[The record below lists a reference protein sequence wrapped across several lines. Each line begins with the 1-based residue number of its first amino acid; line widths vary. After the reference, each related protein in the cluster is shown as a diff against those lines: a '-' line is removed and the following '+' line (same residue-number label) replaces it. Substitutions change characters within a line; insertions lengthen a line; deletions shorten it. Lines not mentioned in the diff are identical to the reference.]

1 MSVQQLPIRKRSY
14 ADVAGGV
21 LLAVIFAVAFVLA
34 RDWDRQAALFPR
46 GVSAIGFLLA
56 VVLIVRA
63 VFFPKAAV
71 DDEPHEAEGPS
82 VDDSLEYIFHT
93 ASLRQ
98 WLVTLAWFGGFFVA
112 LYVLGLYATAVVF
125 ALFYLRTQDKRS
137 WLFCVTYAAVLTA
150 VLYLAFS
157 VLLAQPVPPGYFG
170 IA

>member
-1 MSVQQLPIRKRSY
+1 MSVQQLPLRKRNY

-21 LLAVIFAVAFVLA
+21 LLAVVFAGAFLLA

-46 GVSAIGFLLA
+46 GVSAIGFVLA
-56 VVLIVRA
+56 VVLIVRT
-63 VFFPKAAV
+63 VFFPKAV
-71 DDEPHEAEGPS
+71 TDEPHDAEGQS

-93 ASLRQ
+93 ASLSK

-112 LYVLGLYATAVVF
+112 LYVLGLYATALVF
-125 ALFYLRTQDKRS
+125 PLVYLRSQDKRS
-137 WLFCVTYAAVLTA
+137 WLFCVAYAVVLTA